1 MISLGINAFLVNYK
15 NIKCY
20 IHRTYSQGSPT
31 LVPAPG
37 SKTEMF
43 YIISTEKRNSDV

>member
-1 MISLGINAFLVNYK
+1 MTL
-15 NIKCY
+15 
-20 IHRTYSQGSPT
+20 SQGSPT